1 MIRSGQIRRTLVSLL
16 FLAFFAGIGPVANGQ
31 PSITDN
37 DIVIGT
43 RVSLRSK
50 VLNRDLAL
58 SIYLPPGYGQDAAK
72 YPVLYDLNSDNTFVH
87 DVGAVDYLAGAGLGY
102 IPEMIVVGV
111 PWLSGHYVPTPFEKR
126 GSEPQAGD
134 LLLKFFSDE
143 LMPFIERSY
152 RTSGYNILSGHSVAG
167 LFTMYALFTQ
177 PDLFSAGIASSPGF
191 LAQNQ
196 YWLKN
201 LDKISPAGSLAHKSL
216 FMTIGQRED
225 DETLSMFTELER
237 WMSSKDLKGLAWKSA
252 RFEGVDHMSMTGK
265 SLYDGL
271 LFIFDGWQ
279 FPRLLIRSADI
290 PAIEA
295 HVSKV
300 KARFGGLID
309 YKAPEWLLSEFARM
323 WFAHGEKFHSNDS
336 YDKAARLADLYA
348 RLYPEHWNPYYR
360 LGEIDTA
367 KGDRESARKNYEL
380 AAAKNPGRT
389 EAEKINLRIT
399 KAKLNPSRPTAKQLA
414 LFAGG
419 YGDRKV
425 TLEKGALIY
434 QKADPQSQPQRLV
447 PLTETLFAVEGAD
460 GFWLEF
466 VLTDGKVSALAGLYA
481 DGRRESS
488 PRTI

>member
-1 MIRSGQIRRTLVSLL
+1 MIRSEQIRRTLVSIL
-16 FLAFFAGIGPVANGQ
+16 FLASFAGFGPIAHGQ
-31 PSITDN
+31 QSNTGN

-43 RVSLRSK
+43 RVSFPSK
-50 VLNRDLAL
+50 VLNTDLVL
-58 SIYLPPGYGQDAAK
+58 SIYLPPGYGQGAAK
-72 YPVLYDLNSDNTFVH
+72 YPVLYDLNADNTFAH
-87 DVGAVDYLAGAGLGY
+87 DAGAVDYLSEFGY

-111 PWLSGHYVPTPFEKR
+111 PWLSGNYVPTPFEKR

-134 LLLKFFSDE
+134 LFLKSFREE
-143 LMPFIERSY
+143 LMPFIERTY

-201 LDKISPAGSLAHKSL
+201 LDKMFQAGSLAHKFL
-216 FMTIGQRED
+216 FMTVGMREI

-237 WMSSKDLKGLAWKSA
+237 WMNSKDLKGLAWKSA
-252 RFEGVDHMSMTGK
+252 RFDGVDHGSMTGK

-271 LFIFDGWQ
+271 LFIFDGWK
-279 FPRLLIRSADI
+279 FPHLLIRSGDI
-290 PAIEA
+290 PAIEEYA
-295 HVSKV
+295 AKV
-300 KARFGGLID
+300 NARFSGLLD
-309 YKAPEWLLSEFARM
+309 YKAPEWLLTEFARM
-323 WFAHGEKFHSNDS
+323 WFAHGEQFHSNDS
-336 YDKAARLADLYA
+336 YDRAARLADLHV
-348 RLYPEHWNPYYR
+348 RLYPEHWNPHYR
-360 LGEIDTA
+360 LGEIYTA
-367 KGDRESARKNYEL
+367 KGDKESARKNYEL

-389 EAEKINLRIT
+389 EAEKIHLQVT

-414 LFAGG
+414 LYAGG

-447 PLTETLFAVEGAD
+447 PLTETLFAVEGTD

>member
-1 MIRSGQIRRTLVSLL
+1 MIRSEQLRRTLVSIL
-16 FLAFFAGIGPVANGQ
+16 FLASFAGFGPAAHGQ
-31 PSITDN
+31 QSSTNN

-43 RVSLRSK
+43 RVSFPSK
-50 VLNRDLAL
+50 VLNMDLVL
-58 SIYLPPGYGQDAAK
+58 SIYLPPGYGQGAAK
-72 YPVLYDLNSDNTFVH
+72 YPVLYDLNADNTFAH
-87 DVGAVDYLAGAGLGY
+87 DVGAVDYLSGQWLGY

-126 GSEPQAGD
+126 GSEPQASD
-134 LLLKFFSDE
+134 RFLKFFRDE

-177 PDLFSAGIASSPGF
+177 PDIFSAGIASSPGF
-191 LAQNQ
+191 LVQNQ

-201 LDKISPAGSLAHKSL
+201 LDKLFQAESLAHKSL
-216 FMTIGQRED
+216 FMTVGMRED
-225 DETLSMFTELER
+225 GETLSMYTELEK

-252 RFEGVDHMSMTGK
+252 RFDGVDHMSMAGK

-271 LFIFDGWQ
+271 LFIFDGWK
-279 FPRLLIRSADI
+279 FPHLLIRSADI
-290 PAIEA
+290 PAIDA
-295 HVSKV
+295 YVAKV
-300 KARFGGLID
+300 KARFGGLLD
-309 YKAPEWLLSEFARM
+309 YKAPEWLLTEFARM

-336 YDKAARLADLYA
+336 YDKAARLADLHA
-348 RLYPEHWNPYYR
+348 RLHPANWNPYYR
-360 LGEIDTA
+360 LGEICTA
-367 KGDRESARKNYEL
+367 KGDKESARKNYEL

-389 EAEKINLRIT
+389 EAEKIYLQIT
-399 KAKLNPSRPTAKQLA
+399 KAKLNPSRPTARQLA
-414 LFAGG
+414 LYAGD

-425 TLEKGALIY
+425 TLEKGGLIY
-434 QKADPQSQPQRLV
+434 QGADPQSQPQRLV
-447 PLTETLFAVEGAD
+447 PLTETLFAVEGND
-460 GFWLEF
+460 SFWLEF